1 MRVEV
6 INTGDELLLGRCVNT
21 HLVYFGQRLFDVGL
35 RVGRQISISD
45 GDAIAP
51 AVAEAFSRNDV
62 VLITGG
68 LGPTSDDLTRDAV
81 AELLNLSMHE
91 SAEVVEAIR
100 ERLARRGR
108 EVSPEARRQALV
120 PEGCVVLE
128 NPNGTAPGLYLPAVE
143 GRNPHAFL
151 LPGPP
156 RELRPMV
163 EAQILPRL
171 REIVGKTAIPGV
183 RHYKFFG
190 MGESEVGRQLEEG
203 IKIIPNLEYGY
214 QVEMGNVNFR
224 CIGDPVALAAADEIV
239 REKLGDALVS
249 TDESPL
255 EKVVVEALA
264 KRGETVATCESCTG
278 GFIAHMLTN
287 VSGSSAVLRR
297 GYVTYANEAKT
308 ELVGVSAEL
317 IERHGAV
324 SEEVAEAMVR
334 GCLKASDDDW
344 AIAVTGIAGPTGGSQ
359 EKPVG
364 TVFIAVMGRG
374 DSAPEVG
381 RYCYPHERESFK
393 VMVAK
398 TAFDRLRRR
407 LV

>member
-1 MRVEV
+1 MRRSALPMRVEV

-35 RVGRQISISD
+35 RVGRQISIPD

-51 AVAEAFSRNDV
+51 AVAEAFSRNDI

-81 AELLNLSMHE
+81 AELLDLPMQE
-91 SAEVVEAIR
+91 SADVVEAIR
-100 ERLARRGR
+100 ERLAKRGR

-120 PEGCVVLE
+120 PQGCEVLE

-163 EAQILPRL
+163 EAQVLPRL

-190 MGESEVGRQLEEG
+190 MGESEVGRQLEG
-203 IKIIPNLEYGY
+203 AIKMIPDLEYGY

-224 CIGDPVALAAADEIV
+224 CIGGP
-239 REKLGDALVS
+239 R
-249 TDESPL
+249 
-255 EKVVVEALA
+255 
-264 KRGETVATCESCTG
+264 
-278 GFIAHMLTN
+278 
-287 VSGSSAVLRR
+287 SARR
-297 GYVTYANEAKT
+297 
-308 ELVGVSAEL
+308 
-317 IERHGAV
+317 
-324 SEEVAEAMVR
+324 
-334 GCLKASDDDW
+334 C
-344 AIAVTGIAGPTGGSQ
+344 
-359 EKPVG
+359 
-364 TVFIAVMGRG
+364 GRG
-374 DSAPEVG
+374 RAGQAE
-381 RYCYPHERESFK
+381 
-393 VMVAK
+393 
-398 TAFDRLRRR
+398 
-407 LV
+407 